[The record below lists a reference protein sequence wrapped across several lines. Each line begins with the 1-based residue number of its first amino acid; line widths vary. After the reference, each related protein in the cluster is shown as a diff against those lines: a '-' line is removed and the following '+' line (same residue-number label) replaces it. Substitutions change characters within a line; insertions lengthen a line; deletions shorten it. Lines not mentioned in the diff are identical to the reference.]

1 MLLLEDD
8 DDDDDHDDHDDHDDN
23 DDNDDDDIDAG
34 FDNDLHRR
42 RTCVEEEEVLLC
54 GSQGGRAIK
63 TDEEKD
69 RDWGDDDVADD
80 DDGSDDADEDEDRDH
95 PDDEDK
101 HIQKA
106 LPSRH

>member
-1 MLLLEDD
+1 M
-8 DDDDDHDDHDDHDDN
+8 
-23 DDNDDDDIDAG
+23 
-34 FDNDLHRR
+34 
-42 RTCVEEEEVLLC
+42 LLC

-80 DDGSDDADEDEDRDH
+80 EEEDDDADDADEDEDRDH